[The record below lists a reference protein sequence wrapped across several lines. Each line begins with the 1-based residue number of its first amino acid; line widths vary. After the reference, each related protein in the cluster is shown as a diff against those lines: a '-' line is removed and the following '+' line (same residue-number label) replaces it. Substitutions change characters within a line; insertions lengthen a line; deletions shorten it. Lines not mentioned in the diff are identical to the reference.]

1 MEENANFLHLSGVLT
16 DNPVYGHEVFG
27 EKFYYATLSVPRLSG
42 AEDLLPITV
51 SERLMDGEPLTIGSK
66 LALDGQLR
74 SYNKV
79 IEGAGRLLITGFAQH
94 LVDPDSDENPNQVQL
109 TGALCKL
116 PSYRTTP
123 FGREIADLMLAVNR
137 AYGKS
142 DYIPCITWGR
152 TARFASH
159 LKVGDKVTLLGRF
172 QSRAY
177 QKQLP
182 DGTVIGKT
190 AYEVSVGRLTMA
202 EQPATAEH
210 EEHEDQ
216 PEQAMR
222 PMQPM
227 QRTGYII
234 HPAETHVVET
244 LVQPS
249 TPVQVNPFSTPTT

>member
-1 MEENANFLHLSGVLT
+1 MEELGNYLRLSGMLM
-16 DNPVYGHEVFG
+16 DEPVYGHEVFG

-42 AEDLLPITV
+42 AEDLLPITL
-51 SERLMDGEPLTIGSK
+51 SERLMDGDNLHIGQPLTFE
-66 LALDGQLR
+66 GQLR

-79 IEGAGRLLITGFAQH
+79 IEGAGRLLITGFAQRI
-94 LVDPDSDENPNQVQL
+94 LPSGGDENPNQVQL

-142 DYIPCITWGR
+142 DDIPCITWGR

-159 LKVGDKVTLLGRF
+159 LKVGDRVTLLGRF

-177 QKQLP
+177 QKQLA
-182 DGTVIGKT
+182 DGTVVGKM

-202 EQPATAEH
+202 QDAVQPAPFTIRTARM
-210 EEHEDQ
+210 ED
-216 PEQAMR
+216 PV
-222 PMQPM
+222 PMEA
-227 QRTGYII
+227 
-234 HPAETHVVET
+234 H
-244 LVQPS
+244 S
-249 TPVQVNPFSTPTT
+249 TPQ

>member
-1 MEENANFLHLSGVLT
+1 MEETGNYLHLSGILIDSPT
-16 DNPVYGHEVFG
+16 YGHEVFG

-42 AEDLLPITV
+42 AEDLLPVTI
-51 SERLMDGEPLTIGSK
+51 SERLMEGVSLDVGSPLRFE
-66 LALDGQLR
+66 GQLR

-79 IEGAGRLLITGFAQH
+79 IEGAGRLLITGFAQR
-94 LVDPDSDENPNQVQL
+94 LLDPDTEENPNQVQL
-109 TGALCKL
+109 TGALCKP

-177 QKQLP
+177 QKQLA
-182 DGTVIGKT
+182 DGTVLNKT
-190 AYEVSVGRLTMA
+190 AYEVSVGRLSMA
-202 EQPATAEH
+202 
-210 EEHEDQ
+210 DS
-216 PEQAMR
+216 
-222 PMQPM
+222 
-227 QRTGYII
+227 
-234 HPAETHVVET
+234 V
-244 LVQPS
+244 VQPS
-249 TPVQVNPFSTPTT
+249 APYIVRPALHEDASMHFDSLAGEPTLFSNPQ

>member
-1 MEENANFLHLSGVLT
+1 MDEQGNYLRLSGIINQSPT
-16 DNPVYGHEVFG
+16 YGHEVFG

-42 AEDLLPITV
+42 AEDLLPITL
-51 SERLMDGEPLTIGSK
+51 SERLMEGIPLDIGMPLT
-66 LALDGQLR
+66 LEGQLR

-79 IEGAGRLLITGFAQH
+79 IEGAGRLLITAFAQRI
-94 LVDPDSDENPNQVQL
+94 LPPGGEENPNQVQL
-109 TGALCKL
+109 QGALCKP

-159 LKVGDKVTLLGRF
+159 LHVGDKVTLMGRF

-177 QKQLP
+177 QKQLA
-182 DGTVIGKT
+182 DGSVITKM

-202 EQPATAEH
+202 AESTQPAYAE
-210 EEHEDQ
+210 
-216 PEQAMR
+216 PEAS
-222 PMQPM
+222 
-227 QRTGYII
+227 YIG
-234 HPAETHVVET
+234 T
-244 LVQPS
+244 Q
-249 TPVQVNPFSTPTT
+249 Q

>member
-1 MEENANFLHLSGVLT
+1 MKNDITKKGDTNMEELGNYLRLNGVLT
-16 DNPVYGHEVFG
+16 DTPEYGHEVFG

-42 AEDLLPITV
+42 AEDLLPVTL
-51 SERLMDGEPLTIGSK
+51 SERLMEGGRFEAGTPLSFE
-66 LALDGQLR
+66 GQLR

-79 IEGAGRLLITGFAQH
+79 IEGSGRLLITGFAQR
-94 LVDPDSDENPNQVQL
+94 LMDPMSDENPNQVQL

-159 LKVGDKVTLLGRF
+159 LKVGDRVTLLGRF
-172 QSRAY
+172 QSRDY

-182 DGTVIGKT
+182 DGTVISKT
-190 AYEVSVGRLTMA
+190 AYEVSVGRLAMA
-202 EQPATAEH
+202 ENAPAVTYPAAREPM
-210 EEHEDQ
+210 EDTQ
-216 PEQAMR
+216 TVP
-222 PMQPM
+222 P
-227 QRTGYII
+227 GYY
-234 HPAETHVVET
+234 P
-244 LVQPS
+244 Q
-249 TPVQVNPFSTPTT
+249 Q

>member
-1 MEENANFLHLSGVLT
+1 MDETGNYLRLSGILT
-16 DNPVYGHEVFG
+16 DAPTYGHEVFG

-42 AEDLLPITV
+42 TEDLLPITL
-51 SERLMDGEPLTIGSK
+51 SERLMDGADLTEGMPLSIE
-66 LALDGQLR
+66 GQLR

-79 IEGAGRLLITGFAQH
+79 IEGAGRLLITGFAQRIMP
-94 LVDPDSDENPNQVQL
+94 LDDGENPNQVQL
-109 TGALCKL
+109 VGALCKL

-159 LKVGDKVTLLGRF
+159 LKVGDHIQLLGRF

-182 DGTVIGKT
+182 DGTIIGKM
-190 AYEVSVGRLTMA
+190 AYEVSVGRLLMA
-202 EQPATAEH
+202 DDASQPVSPIHREPLSEPILHDPILLT
-210 EEHEDQ
+210 
-216 PEQAMR
+216 R
-222 PMQPM
+222 PQ
-227 QRTGYII
+227 
-234 HPAETHVVET
+234 
-244 LVQPS
+244 
-249 TPVQVNPFSTPTT
+249 